1 MKQPQKSAMSST
13 RGKNL
18 PSNNR
23 PSVNK
28 RFLRFV
34 SALLF
39 LSLPIL
45 SPAQISITDLLKSW
59 KYEIIYYKPGEPAKK
74 VSALDLMTLRST
86 NTSNTFSYALP
97 LENIKASGNW
107 ELRDSLLI
115 FTYEPA
121 KATPAGTPPVI
132 RNFQIIRLS
141 KDSLLFSERLE
152 NGKPGLYFSFTNYS
166 E

>member
-1 MKQPQKSAMSST
+1 MKQPQKYAMSST

-23 PSVNK
+23 SSVNTH
-28 RFLRFV
+28 FLKFV
-34 SALLF
+34 SAIIF
-39 LSLPIL
+39 LSLPNY
-45 SPAQISITDLLKSW
+45 SSAQIRINDLLKSW
-59 KYEIIYYKPGEPAKK
+59 KYESIYYKPGEPAKK

-121 KATPAGTPPVI
+121 KATPAGTPPII

-141 KDSLLFSERLE
+141 NDSLLFRERLE
-152 NGKPGLYFSFTNYS
+152 NGKPGLYFSFSNYS

>member
-28 RFLRFV
+28 HFLKFV
-34 SALLF
+34 SALFF
-39 LSLPIL
+39 LSTPIL

-86 NTSNTFSYALP
+86 NTSNTFSCALP

-107 ELRDSLLI
+107 DLPYNVLI
-115 FTYEPA
+115 FTYEPQ
-121 KATPAGTPPVI
+121 KPTPVDSRLVI
-132 RNFQIIRLS
+132 RNSELINLIIYTIL
-141 KDSLLFSERLE
+141 
-152 NGKPGLYFSFTNYS
+152 
-166 E
+166 

>member
-1 MKQPQKSAMSST
+1 MSSI

-23 PSVNK
+23 PSANTL
-28 RFLRFV
+28 FLKFV
-34 SALLF
+34 SALFF
-39 LSLPIL
+39 LSIPIL
-45 SPAQISITDLLKSW
+45 SPAQISIRDLLKSW
-59 KYEIIYYKPGEPAKK
+59 KYESIYYKHGETAKK
-74 VSALDLMTLRST
+74 VGALDLMTLRST

-97 LENIKASGNW
+97 FENIKASGSW

-115 FTYEPA
+115 FTYEPT
-121 KATPAGTPPVI
+121 KATPAGTPPVV
-132 RNFQIIRLS
+132 RNFQILRLS
-141 KDSLLFSERLE
+141 SDSLLFRERLE